1 MLKADIFVAL
11 FFLIIG
17 ILCIGDSIR
26 IGFGW
31 GINGPES
38 GFLPFYL
45 GCGVSLCSL
54 IVFIKSLKKY
64 LKDRTDELLMP
75 KGALKPILWV
85 LIPSTLMVV
94 ITELVG
100 LHLAA
105 AIYLIF
111 YMRFVGKIGWLTTLI
126 VGLATPLL
134 LYLTFDKIFL
144 IPLPQGLW
152 GAKILVF

>member
-1 MLKADIFVAL
+1 
-11 FFLIIG
+11 
-17 ILCIGDSIR
+17 
-26 IGFGW
+26 
-31 GINGPES
+31 
-38 GFLPFYL
+38 
-45 GCGVSLCSL
+45 
-54 IVFIKSLKKY
+54 
-64 LKDRTDELLMP
+64 
-75 KGALKPILWV
+75 
-85 LIPSTLMVV
+85 MVV